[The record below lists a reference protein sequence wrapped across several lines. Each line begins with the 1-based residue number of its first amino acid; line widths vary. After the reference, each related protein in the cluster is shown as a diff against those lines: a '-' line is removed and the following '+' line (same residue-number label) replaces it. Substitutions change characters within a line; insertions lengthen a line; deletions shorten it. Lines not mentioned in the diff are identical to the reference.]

1 MSHMRSEMRSG
12 ECARASEMTATAMK
26 TAYVNATATMEA
38 ATMKATT
45 ASTVKA
51 TTAPTVRATTMKAT
65 AAPTVEATA
74 TAAVAAAFQ
83 AGIRRSGQQYCASK
97 RDYA

>member
-1 MSHMRSEMRSG
+1 MSYMRMSHMRSEMRSG

-51 TTAPTVRATTMKAT
+51 TTMKAT